1 MDNIFDTL
9 NGFFK
14 DFTSLLFNLFAVG
27 ILAEIIFGSFF
38 GVNIIGNI
46 VGVVNKLGNEGFVGI
61 IAILILFLLYKSFY
75 ITKTENRKNK
85 FIGEFFWVK

>member
-61 IAILILFLLYKSFY
+61 IAILILL
-75 ITKTENRKNK
+75 N
-85 FIGEFFWVK
+85 FFKQD